1 MNSPDTESDEKIIKS
16 SENISVKTGVYKAFL
31 TNRRVI
37 LADESGKRD
46 PVSISVPLITRA
58 EAGVNNRG
66 EAILTLSAVSSGGD
80 LRKMILSFPQ
90 DVGKSRYR
98 ERDEWVQA
106 LHSLR
111 LRGDSGV
118 AKTPVPS
125 KETAK
130 IREEPDDGFYTP
142 VRARDIR
149 KKARNISVKSMPF
162 HIFLTDEYLV
172 LADASGLRGS
182 SSISLDQTEA
192 AEAGVNESG
201 EPTITLAVR
210 SSGSDLRK
218 MIFTFSEGAGDLR
231 NSERDEWLEA
241 LNAAIPAKEAG
252 DTYSAIQEVGEG
264 PGAERPGGAKTHR
277 APPLAPA
284 AFCRQCGTEILPE
297 AHYCHVCGASTGD
310 RSAPGV
316 PSAPVQLPM
325 DDLPAPTPYPRDP
338 PKTTEPKTTGDEDT
352 GDEEA
357 VGRYP
362 GGSPSLTPET
372 QKSEMQKP
380 ARNLKPVVAVIAVV
394 VILVVAAY
402 ALGFAGGLP
411 QFPSLGTGGTGGG
424 GGTSSVLTEP
434 LNDYI
439 SAYNAKNID
448 TLYPLLSSDV
458 QSKNSKPVVQETV
471 SAFVGNGI
479 TFGSFTVLSEEI
491 DGSTGVLEV
500 NLVVINNGAE
510 QTDSL
515 SIPFV
520 FEGGTWKLDTFL

>member
-1 MNSPDTESDEKIIKS
+1 MNSPDTETDEKTIKS

-31 TNRRVI
+31 TNMRVI

-66 EAILTLSAVSSGGD
+66 EPILTLSAVSSGGD

-118 AKTPVPS
+118 AKIHVPS

-162 HIFLTDEYLV
+162 HIFLTDEHLV

-210 SSGSDLRK
+210 SSGGDLRK

-252 DTYSAIQEVGEG
+252 DTYSAIQEEGEG
-264 PGAERPGGAKTHR
+264 PGAERPGGAKTLP
-277 APPLAPA
+277 ASPLAPA
-284 AFCRQCGTEILPE
+284 AFCRQCGTEILPR
-297 AHYCHVCGASTGD
+297 AHYCHGCGAHTSD

-316 PSAPVQLPM
+316 PSAPVQPPM
-325 DDLPAPTPYPRDP
+325 DDLPAPAPYPRDP
-338 PKTTEPKTTGDEDT
+338 PKTTGDEDT

-362 GGSPSLTPET
+362 GGSPSLPPET

-380 ARNLKPVVAVIAVV
+380 ARNLKPVAAVIAVV

-402 ALGFAGGLP
+402 ALYALNLTGDLP
-411 QFPSLGTGGTGGG
+411 ELPSLGTGG
-424 GGTSSVLTEP
+424 GGTSLVLEGP
-434 LNDYI
+434 LNTYI
-439 SAYNAKNID
+439 SVYNAKNID
-448 TLYPLLSSDV
+448 ALYPLLSSDV
-458 QSKNSKPVVQETV
+458 QSEYSKAEVEATV
-471 SAFVGNGI
+471 SAFVDNGI
-479 TFGSFTVLSEEI
+479 TFGSFTVLSEDI
-491 DGSTGVLEV
+491 DGSTGELEV
-500 NLVVINNGAE
+500 NLVVIENWEE
-510 QTDSL
+510 QPPSHL
-515 SIPFV
+515 IIPFV
-520 FEGGTWKLDTFL
+520 LEGGTWKLDTFL